1 MHEGKRC
8 RNCEASLVG
17 PYCHQCGQ
25 KHFDGVV
32 STTAYMRDV
41 ARRVYR
47 FDGLFLRTIY
57 RCLTV
62 PGEVA
67 FDYLQGRHSRVIDP
81 LSYFAA
87 CVFVQFVLAWAARKL
102 ALFFDQSYLLNWQE
116 HFGGFVAARFL
127 FIFWFG
133 ILWHVMFPVRR
144 RKLSE
149 IFVFASYAFPTV
161 GLLWAV
167 LPFLDLILPIN
178 AGASRGVAIWIKLV
192 VEVVYF
198 VFAVNTFTAYP
209 LWMTA
214 LRCLLVLGTGNA
226 VLLVFMYR
234 G

>member
-1 MHEGKRC
+1 
-8 RNCEASLVG
+8 
-17 PYCHQCGQ
+17 
-25 KHFDGVV
+25 
-32 STTAYMRDV
+32 
-41 ARRVYR
+41 
-47 FDGLFLRTIY
+47 
-57 RCLTV
+57 V